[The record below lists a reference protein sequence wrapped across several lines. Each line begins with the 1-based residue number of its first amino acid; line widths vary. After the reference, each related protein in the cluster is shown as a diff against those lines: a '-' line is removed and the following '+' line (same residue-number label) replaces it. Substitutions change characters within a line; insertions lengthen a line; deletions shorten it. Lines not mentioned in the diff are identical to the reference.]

1 MLRANFLSHDPAS
14 QACYS
19 MQPFQVAHQDTLEGD
34 LPRRIRT
41 LPTSIQVRMRS
52 GFPGHQYLAQ
62 PDFDSFVFHSRCSI
76 DSRFLPSMHV
86 RMNLY

>member
-52 GFPGHQYLAQ
+52 GFPGHQYCNRYCNRYSPTTRSKAA
-62 PDFDSFVFHSRCSI
+62 
-76 DSRFLPSMHV
+76 LPELHDGE
-86 RMNLY
+86 